1 MDLDFCSTHNS
12 GVPLNTILLATSIH
26 QEMLIRNAKRWA
38 PHGIRGYVVAL
49 AAFFVAFLLRYATH
63 SILDDGIPFL
73 MFLVGSLLVQYR
85 YGLGPSILIAVL
97 GIPTGFYFFVKPYN
111 SVSLAETDLSDIFVT
126 IGYLIAFAVG
136 IGLIEMLQR
145 ARYEAKLLAEV
156 ARTRYEVLLRS
167 ESERQSAVAQA
178 RETREH
184 FRTFTASVGEVLY
197 MHRVGGGFE
206 YVNPLLA
213 EITGRNVE
221 DLMGGRWVEAM
232 APDDALVI
240 TEQIA
245 LVADSR
251 QPTLSEFRL
260 RGADGR
266 LVALEGK
273 LSAMEDERGV
283 VVRWTGG
290 LQTPTAF
297 TSEDDTR

>member
-1 MDLDFCSTHNS
+1 
-12 GVPLNTILLATSIH
+12 
-26 QEMLIRNAKRWA
+26 MLIKNAKRWA
-38 PHGIRGYVVAL
+38 PQGMRGYVAAL
-49 AAFFVAFLLRYATH
+49 AAFFVAFLLRFATH
-63 SILDDGIPFL
+63 SILDDGIPIL

-85 YGLGPSILIAVL
+85 YGLGPSILNAAL

-126 IGYLIAFAVG
+126 IGNLIAFAVG
-136 IGLIEMLQR
+136 IGLIELLQR
-145 ARYEAKLLAEV
+145 ARYESKLLAEV

-197 MHRVGGGFE
+197 MRRIGGGFE
-206 YVNPLLA
+206 YINPLLA
-213 EITGRNVE
+213 QITGRSFD

-232 APDDALVI
+232 HPDDALVI

-245 LVADSR
+245 LVADTR

-266 LVALEGK
+266 LVALEGQ

-290 LQTPTAF
+290 LQAPTPF
-297 TSEDDTR
+297 TSPENTR

>member
-1 MDLDFCSTHNS
+1 MDSVFCSTHNS

-111 SVSLAETDLSDIFVT
+111 SASLSETELSDIFVT
-126 IGYLIAFAVG
+126 FGYLIAFAVG
-136 IGLIEMLQR
+136 IGLIELLQR
-145 ARYEAKLLAEV
+145 ARYESKLLAEV

-197 MHRVGGGFE
+197 MRRVGGGFE
-206 YVNPLLA
+206 YVHPLLA
-213 EITGRNVE
+213 QITGRNVE

-232 APDDALVI
+232 DPDDAIVI
-240 TEQIA
+240 AEQIA
-245 LVADSR
+245 VVADTR

-260 RGADGR
+260 RGVDGK

-290 LQTPTAF
+290 LQTPTPF
-297 TSEDDTR
+297 TSRDDAR